1 MNIITFNSLADKSY
15 GDPPFALTG
24 TTTSGLTLT
33 YTSSVP
39 TIASV
44 SGDIVTILNVGNT
57 IITASQSGNNNYNAA
72 TDVPQNLTV
81 NKADQIITFTLP
93 IETYGSPPFILN
105 GTTNSGLP
113 LTYVSADPTIASIS
127 GGDILT
133 IHNIGS
139 TTITASQAGNDNYNP
154 ATNTEVLIVLIN
166 QIITFNSI
174 PNKTYGD
181 SSFPLTGT
189 TTSGLSLTYSSSD
202 SDIASISG
210 NIVTIISGGIITI
223 TASQSGDNIYGPA
236 EDAYQNLIINKA
248 DQTITFESLPDETF
262 GNDPFILTGTSSSG
276 LSLIYTSSNPTI
288 ACISGDVVTI
298 LSVGDV
304 LITASQLGNNNYN
317 AAEDV
322 SQNLT
327 INKEKEIII
336 PIEPVLSA
344 SVLKNSVYMHVVSN
358 IKKPISYQWYF
369 NGYLIEG
376 ATSSTYIIEP
386 ISLLKAGN
394 YVVTVQNY
402 ISSLESNTITF
413 IINKLKNTKSNIPFS
428 VSYLPSYV
436 YLDKVSGVEKRIISG
451 FGSSIIPYS
460 ELDDNFK
467 YRKIPRS
474 VIVINKY
481 K

>member
-1 MNIITFNSLADKSY
+1 MNIITFDTLSDKSY
-15 GDPPFALTG
+15 GDPPFTLTG
-24 TTTSGLTLT
+24 SSSSGLTLI
-33 YTSSVP
+33 YTSSDP
-39 TIASV
+39 TIATV
-44 SGDIVTILNVGNT
+44 SENIVTILNVGNT
-57 IITASQSGNNNYNAA
+57 IITASQPGNNNYNPA
-72 TDVPQNLTV
+72 TPVYQNLTI
-81 NKADQIITFTLP
+81 NKEDQIITFTLP
-93 IETYGSPPFILN
+93 IEIYGNPPFILN

-154 ATNTEVLIVLIN
+154 ATNTQILIVLIN

-181 SSFPLTGT
+181 PSFILIGT
-189 TTSGLSLTYSSSD
+189 STSELSLTYTSSD
-202 SDIASISG
+202 SAIASISG
-210 NIVTIISGGIITI
+210 NIVTILSGGTITI
-223 TASQSGDNIYGPA
+223 TASQSGDSIYGPA
-236 EDAYQNLIINKA
+236 ENVYQNLIINKA
-248 DQTITFESLPDETF
+248 DQTITFNPLLDETF
-262 GNDPFILTGTSSSG
+262 GNPPFSLTGTSSSG
-276 LSLIYTSSNPTI
+276 LTLIYTSSNPTI
-288 ACISGDVVTI
+288 ACISEDIVTI

-304 LITASQLGNNNYN
+304 LITASQSGNNNYN
-317 AAEDV
+317 AAENV

-376 ATSSTYIIEP
+376 ATSSNYTVNP
-386 ISLLKAGN
+386 ISLLRAGN
-394 YVVTVQNY
+394 YVVTLQNY

-413 IINKLKNTKSNIPFS
+413 IINKIKNTKSNIPFS

-436 YLDKVSGVEKRIISG
+436 YLDKVSGIEKRIING
-451 FGSSIIPYS
+451 FGSSIIPYT
-460 ELDDNFK
+460 EPDDIFK